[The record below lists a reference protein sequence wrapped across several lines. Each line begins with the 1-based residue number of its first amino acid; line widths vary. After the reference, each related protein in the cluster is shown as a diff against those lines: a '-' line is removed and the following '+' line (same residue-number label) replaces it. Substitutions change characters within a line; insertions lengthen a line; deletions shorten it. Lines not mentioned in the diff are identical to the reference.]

1 MCIIIMPLFSN
12 SEKQVLVRL
21 EIVKLPFLG
30 SILNT
35 TNTDH
40 ELITIP
46 ESETLV
52 YIKDFQLS
60 LNIH

>member
-1 MCIIIMPLFSN
+1 MCIMIMPLFSN

-21 EIVKLPFLG
+21 EIVKLPFLS
-30 SILNT
+30 SILN

-52 YIKDFQLS
+52 YINDFQLS